1 MTIIAYESCTM
12 TALSKVEISYIKTSL
27 LSDPPLRADGRS
39 PEDFRPIVVET
50 GVAPL
55 ANGSARVSIGVPRG
69 GRGHEAE
76 GAGGR
81 TEVVAAVKLE
91 VDGVGEDEEGGK
103 IICNVSCSPA
113 AYPHLSSPALD
124 DLQSDL
130 TSLMGSVLS
139 HPSLCPKNLAIVP
152 GQKAWALRLD
162 TIVFADA
169 GNVVDCLM
177 MACRAAL
184 VDTRVPST
192 RSVEYRAPGTQSG
205 TLNKVSDDIMDVDQ
219 GRSGSSSMLE
229 TRKSSSVVDFELADY
244 WDEGGVLESRDAWP
258 VCVTLNMLP
267 TMHFLDA
274 TSQEETAVPLRL
286 HAMFAFPGGKPTLHG
301 MRMTGTGTS
310 DITQIKVLLK
320 HAEKYARNMWTGLD
334 AKLGE
339 EEARRSVKARAKF
352 YGRRGR

>member
-1 MTIIAYESCTM
+1 MTS
-12 TALSKVEISYIKTSL
+12 LSKVEISYIRSSL
-27 LSDPPLRADGRS
+27 LSNPPLRADGRT

-55 ANGSARVSIGVPRG
+55 ANGSARVSIGQPRA
-69 GRGHEAE
+69 GRGHGAE
-76 GAGGR
+76 GAGGG

-103 IICNVSCSPA
+103 VVCSVSCSPA
-113 AYPHLSSPALD
+113 AYPHLTSPALD

-130 TSLMGSVLS
+130 TSLLGSVLS
-139 HPSLCPKNLAIVP
+139 HPSLCPKNLVIVP
-152 GQKAWALRLD
+152 GKKAWALRLD

-177 MACRAAL
+177 IACRAAL

-192 RSVEYRAPGTQSG
+192 RSVEYRAPGRQSG
-205 TLNKVSDDIMDVDQ
+205 TLNEVSDDIMDVDQ
-219 GRSGSSSMLE
+219 GKNGSSSMLE
-229 TRKSSSVVDFELADY
+229 TRNPSSAVDFELADY
-244 WDEGGVLESRDAWP
+244 WDEGEVLEPRDAWP

-267 TMHFLDA
+267 TIHFLDA

-301 MRMTGTGTS
+301 MKMAGAGTS
-310 DITQIKVLLK
+310 DMTQIGVLLK
-320 HAEKYARNMWTGLD
+320 HAEKYARNMWTGLE
-334 AKLGE
+334 AKLAE
-339 EEARRSVKARAKF
+339 EEARRSVKAREKF
-352 YGRRGR
+352 YDRRRR